1 ARRDGPARSEAGS
14 RMNMVWVVAAVLL
27 SADAA
32 ITMFRMLAGP
42 GTLDRLVALDTFVA
56 VTMCAIG
63 TWAAYSLDTTVTY
76 SLTALALI
84 SFVGSVSVARFR
96 VRDTDRG
103 NGRQG

>member
-1 ARRDGPARSEAGS
+1 MST
-14 RMNMVWVVAAVLL
+14 VWVIAAVML
-27 SADAA
+27 SAAGVV
-32 ITMFRMLAGP
+32 TMFRLLAGP
-42 GTLDRLVALDTFVA
+42 STLDRLVALDTIVA

-96 VRDTDRG
+96 VPDSDRRDDAG
-103 NGRQG
+103 